1 MICIDDFCSGGTA
14 SLKLVNVHGS
24 SETRGYT
31 AEYTARPTALTMAV
45 ASKAVIDA
53 LYHWTFHFCIKKKF
67 KQPFL
72 NKSESE

>member
-1 MICIDDFCSGGTA
+1 MSDCTWFKAKRMGRNTA
-14 SLKLVNVHGS
+14 D
-24 SETRGYT
+24 YT
-31 AEYTARPTALTMAV
+31 VRPTALTMAV

-53 LYHWTFHFCIKKKF
+53 LYHRTFHFCIKKKEEKI